1 MALLKKGSKGE
12 EVQKLQQQLEQLGY
26 TVGVDGDF
34 GALTHWGVTNLQA
47 MFGYDIDGM
56 VGPGTQK
63 LIDAQVGHGWNAK
76 GESAHA
82 SALRAQ
88 GLTKG

>member
-12 EVQKLQQQLEQLGY
+12 DVQKLQQQLEQLGY
-26 TVGVDGDF
+26 GVGVDGDF

-47 MFGYDIDGM
+47 MFGYDVDGI

-63 LIDAQVGHGWNAK
+63 LIDAQVGYGWNAK
-76 GESAHA
+76 GDSAHDA
-82 SALRAQ
+82 ALRAQ
-88 GLTKG
+88 GLKKA